1 VIDAYAS
8 WSARLNAHGYPA
20 DAELDRTPDD
30 WNHQFYI
37 LVAAALLDTNHDRF
51 EQHLLPLLELPDQSF
66 CGVVDTLIYAA
77 DVCYFNDK
85 SRPADR
91 ARELRERLVTRTKA
105 LERWLRD
112 NQPGDLRIDHH
123 TGPTIA
129 KLLMNLYSPFAST
142 ESYLVPAIFDRLD
155 PILDTLRPLLPG
167 GPTAFVALCT
177 MNTLSVAPTTRHLDF
192 LLFAVE
198 TWLGAT
204 TSDSSMWHAL
214 GIGRKVAQWFEKAA
228 AEDPY
233 LLRRD
238 HPERARIAAM
248 LGRLTSLG
256 VSEAHDIEIRVEA
269 EVANGDTSG

>member
-1 VIDAYAS
+1 
-8 WSARLNAHGYPA
+8 
-20 DAELDRTPDD
+20 
-30 WNHQFYI
+30 
-37 LVAAALLDTNHDRF
+37 
-51 EQHLLPLLELPDQSF
+51 
-66 CGVVDTLIYAA
+66 
-77 DVCYFNDK
+77 
-85 SRPADR
+85 
-91 ARELRERLVTRTKA
+91 
-105 LERWLRD
+105 
-112 NQPGDLRIDHH
+112 
-123 TGPTIA
+123 
-129 KLLMNLYSPFAST
+129 
-142 ESYLVPAIFDRLD
+142 
-155 PILDTLRPLLPG
+155 
-167 GPTAFVALCT
+167 